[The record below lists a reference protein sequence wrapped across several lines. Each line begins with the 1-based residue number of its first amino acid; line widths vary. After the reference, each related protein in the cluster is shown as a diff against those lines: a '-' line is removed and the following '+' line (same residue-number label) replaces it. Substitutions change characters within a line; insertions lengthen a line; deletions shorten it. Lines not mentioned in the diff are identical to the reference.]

1 MGECYRSAWFGMEHT
16 EYPGAFFV
24 ILFNMYASWL
34 QLKGHIDICCIE
46 LSFFNRTNQQNRYF
60 MLFCGG
66 IAGLH
71 SQSPC
76 HFA

>member
-1 MGECYRSAWFGMEHT
+1 MGECYRSAWFGVEHI

-46 LSFFNRTNQQNRYF
+46 LCFF
-60 MLFCGG
+60 
-66 IAGLH
+66 
-71 SQSPC
+71 
-76 HFA
+76 